1 MVDKSSLVCGN
12 NSCLGGAG
20 QIITKGLAGQG
31 CNLLVGFFHLQ
42 IKIRPP
48 EPPRTAKGGIPVS
61 SDYQSTPDADP
72 NIADVY
78 TTVRWPFMEKGLRK
92 HFTVDRKWANVVINK
107 INQINS
113 FNENF
118 TISYRNFKGEFK
130 TKFNDIRDKFKI
142 KWKK

>member
-42 IKIRPP
+42 IKIQPP
-48 EPPRTAKGGIPVS
+48 QPPRTDTGIPVN
-61 SDYQSTPDADP
+61 SDYSSIDSDP

-78 TTVRWPFMEKGLRK
+78 TTVRWPFSDKRIRRQFK
-92 HFTVDRKWANVVINK
+92 VDRSLANVVVNK

-113 FNENF
+113 FNESFSTMVSDFRGEF
-118 TISYRNFKGEFK
+118 TSSFQNIKNKFK
-130 TKFNDIRDKFKI
+130 TK
-142 KWKK
+142 WKK